1 MKLTRNK
8 LKEII
13 REELL
18 NEIKRYPD
26 NKIWKGSDI
35 GQMEQYIDKVKAY
48 LWELFENVK
57 SEHSHYGSAKDAL
70 KLTKKAL
77 LKVEVLVDRGKG
89 K

>member
-1 MKLTRNK
+1 MKLTKSK
-8 LKEII
+8 LKQII

-35 GQMEQYIDKVKAY
+35 GQMEQNIENVKTY

-57 SEHSHYGSAKDAL
+57 SEQAHYKSAQNAI
-70 KLTKKAL
+70 KLVKKAL